1 MTQLL
6 RKIEGTLNVLVAH
19 QVKNKKT
26 NINLS
31 KDDIEQ
37 IANITSKNITTQL
50 SNQSLAFHD
59 DNEQL
64 MEIMQYLK
72 YNFNYPLDK
81 TLAVLK
87 VLNNDD

>member
-6 RKIEGTLNVLVAH
+6 RKIEGTLNVLVEH

-81 TLAVLK
+81 ALAVLK